1 MTRLRARF
9 SYDDLVLS
17 MKLCAMNLTEAKI
30 DSASA
35 AKYLLVH
42 AGENSPP
49 RIRTSVRVHSGS
61 LRLPGQ

>member
-17 MKLCAMNLTEAKI
+17 MKFCAMNLMESKI
-30 DSASA
+30 DSAHT
-35 AKYLLVH
+35 AKCLLVH

-49 RIRTSVRVHSGS
+49 RIRTSVLVHSGS